1 MDGDNTTLHCKVVRG
16 NPMNYKYL
24 WTHMSTSIDTST
36 LLTSTQN
43 LTLNNIIENKT
54 GTYFGTAGNEAG
66 NGTSNI
72 SISYGGNI
80 VDDRELNTVL

>member
-24 WTHMSTSIDTST
+24 WTHKSTIYDTSI
-36 LLTSTQN
+36 LLNSAQN
-43 LTLNNIIENKT
+43 LTLNNIVENKT
-54 GTYFGTAGNEAG
+54 GTYFCTVENEAG
-66 NGTSNI
+66 NGTGNI

-80 VDDRELNTVL
+80 VDVELNTAL